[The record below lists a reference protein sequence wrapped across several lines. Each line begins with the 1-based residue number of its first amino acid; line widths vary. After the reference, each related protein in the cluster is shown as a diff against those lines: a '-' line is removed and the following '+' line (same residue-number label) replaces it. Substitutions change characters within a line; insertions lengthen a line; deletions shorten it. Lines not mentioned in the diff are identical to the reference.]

1 MKDSE
6 KITLKNMVFLCS
18 LGCTE
23 WERHVRTRVEVD
35 VEITAY
41 LKKACK
47 SDDVTD
53 TINYVSIYDLAGRV
67 VNGKHHNLIESV
79 AQEVADGVF
88 NQCDCEQVVV
98 RVRKPHPPLNGMCDS
113 AEIEIVRH
121 RVNRK

>member
-1 MKDSE
+1 MKDCD
-6 KITLKNMVFLCS
+6 KLTLKNMVFLCS

-35 VEITAY
+35 VEISTY

-47 SDDVTD
+47 SDDVSD
-53 TINYVSIYDLAGRV
+53 TINYLNIYDVVSGV

-79 AQEVADGVF
+79 AQEVAADVLTR
-88 NQCDCEQVVV
+88 CDCEQVVV
-98 RVRKPHPPLNGMCDS
+98 RVRKPHPPLNGMCDC
-113 AEIEIVRH
+113 AEIEIVRQ